1 MSEAGKELKV
11 DKFNEV
17 RDEIISNPK
26 AFLEDHEIM
35 RALIAADRAQQPSN
49 VIDLRS
55 IAMDRMED
63 RLNQLE
69 DTHRTVI
76 AAAYDNVS
84 SMNQIHRAVLS
95 ILEPD
100 DFNGFL
106 KFLSQDLAETLG
118 IEAVN
123 LCLETQA
130 VSAGQ
135 GPSLSKE
142 FGTGVTFMAIGEVD
156 EYITK
161 GRNVNGRA
169 VTMRS
174 VKPGSSSFF
183 DECPEPILSEALL
196 KLDLGSGNLP
206 GLLVLGSKNAD
217 QFAPAQGSD
226 LLLFLGGVFSRI
238 MRRWLA

>member
-1 MSEAGKELKV
+1 
-11 DKFNEV
+11 
-17 RDEIISNPK
+17 
-26 AFLEDHEIM
+26 M
-35 RALIAADRAQQPSN
+35 RALIAADRQQQPSN

-63 RLNQLE
+63 RLNKLE

-84 SMNQIHRAVLS
+84 SMNQIHRAILS
-95 ILEPD
+95 VLEPD

-106 KFLSQDLAETLG
+106 RYVEHDLAPTLG
-118 IEAVN
+118 IEAAS

-130 VSAGQ
+130 VSTGQ

-142 FGTGVTFMAIGEVD
+142 FGTGVTFMAIGEVED
-156 EYITK
+156 YITH
-161 GRNVNGRA
+161 GRNMNSRP

-174 VKPGSSSFF
+174 VRSDGVLLFA
-183 DECPEPILSEALL
+183 DNPEPILSEALL
-196 KLDLGSGNLP
+196 KLDLGTGNLP
-206 GLLVLGSKNAD
+206 GMLVLGSKNAD

-226 LLLFLGGVFSRI
+226 LLLFLGGIFSRI

>member
-1 MSEAGKELKV
+1 MTEATA
-11 DKFNEV
+11 KFNEV
-17 RDEIISNPK
+17 RDEILANPK
-26 AFLEDHEIM
+26 AFLEDHDIM
-35 RALIAADRAQQPSN
+35 RALIAADRAQQASN

-63 RLNQLE
+63 RLNKLE

-84 SMNQIHRAVLS
+84 SMNQIHRAVLAV
-95 ILEPD
+95 LEPD
-100 DFNGFL
+100 DFAGFL
-106 KFLSQDLAETLG
+106 KFIENDLASKLG
-118 IEAVN
+118 IDAVC

-142 FGTGVTFMAIGEVD
+142 FGTGVTFMAIGEVED
-156 EYITK
+156 YITH
-161 GRNVNGRA
+161 GRNINSRP
-169 VTMRS
+169 VTMRAI
-174 VKPGSSSFF
+174 KPHQISLFP
-183 DECPEPILSEALL
+183 ETPEPIRSEALL
-196 KLDLGSGNLP
+196 KLDLGKGNLP
-206 GLLVLGSKNAD
+206 GMLVLGSSKTD

-226 LLLFLGGVFSRI
+226 LLLFLGGMFARI

>member
-1 MSEAGKELKV
+1 MTKAAN
-11 DKFNEV
+11 KFNEV
-17 RDEIISNPK
+17 RDEILSNPK
-26 AFLEDHEIM
+26 AFLEDHEVM
-35 RALIAADRAQQPSN
+35 RALIAADRQQQPSN

-63 RLNQLE
+63 RLNKLE

-95 ILEPD
+95 VLEPD

-106 KFLSQDLAETLG
+106 RYVEHDLAPTLG
-118 IEAVN
+118 IEAAS

-130 VSAGQ
+130 VSTGQ

-142 FGTGVTFMAIGEVD
+142 FGTGVTFMAIGEVED
-156 EYITK
+156 YITN
-161 GRNVNGRA
+161 GRNMSSRP

-174 VKPGSSSFF
+174 VRPNEVLLFADS
-183 DECPEPILSEALL
+183 PEPILSEALL
-196 KLDLGSGNLP
+196 KLDLGVGNLP
-206 GLLVLGSKNAD
+206 GMLVLGSKNAD
-217 QFAPAQGSD
+217 QFNPVQGSD
-226 LLLFLGGVFSRI
+226 LLLFLGGIFSRI

>member
-1 MSEAGKELKV
+1 MTKATE
-11 DKFNEV
+11 KFAITRE
-17 RDEIISNPK
+17 EILSNPK
-26 AFLEDHEIM
+26 AFLEDHEVM
-35 RALIAADRAQQPSN
+35 RALIAADRQKQPSN

-63 RLNQLE
+63 RLNKLE

-84 SMNQIHRAVLS
+84 SMNQIHRAVMS
-95 ILEPD
+95 ILEPE

-106 KFLSQDLAETLG
+106 QYVEHELAPTMG
-118 IEAVN
+118 IEVAS
-123 LCLETQA
+123 LCLETQV

-142 FGTGVTFMAIGEVD
+142 FATGVTFMAIGEVED
-156 EYITK
+156 YITH
-161 GRNVNGRA
+161 GRDMNSRP
-169 VTMRS
+169 VTMRA
-174 VKPGSSSFF
+174 VRPGSTSLFADS
-183 DECPEPILSEALL
+183 PEPILSEALL
-196 KLDLGSGNLP
+196 KLDLGTGNLP
-206 GLLVLGSKNAD
+206 GMLVLGSKHPD

-226 LLLFLGGVFSRI
+226 LLLFLGGILSRI

>member
-1 MSEAGKELKV
+1 MTEAAN
-11 DKFNEV
+11 KFNEV
-17 RDEIISNPK
+17 REEILSNPK
-26 AFLEDHEIM
+26 AFLEDHEVM
-35 RALIAADRAQQPSN
+35 RALIAADRQKQPSN

-63 RLNQLE
+63 RLNKLE

-84 SMNQIHRAVLS
+84 SMNQIHRAILS
-95 ILEPD
+95 VLEPD

-106 KFLSQDLAETLG
+106 RYVEHDLAPTLG
-118 IEAVN
+118 IEAAS

-130 VSAGQ
+130 VSTGQ

-142 FGTGVTFMAIGEVD
+142 FGTGVTFMAIGEVED
-156 EYITK
+156 YITH
-161 GRNVNGRA
+161 GRNMNSRP

-174 VKPGSSSFF
+174 VRSDGVLLFADS
-183 DECPEPILSEALL
+183 PEPILSEALL
-196 KLDLGSGNLP
+196 KLDLGTGNLP
-206 GLLVLGSKNAD
+206 GMLVLGSKNAD

-226 LLLFLGGVFSRI
+226 LLLFLGGIFSRI

>member
-1 MSEAGKELKV
+1 MTEAAN
-11 DKFNEV
+11 KFNEV
-17 RDEIISNPK
+17 RDEILSNPR
-26 AFLEDHEIM
+26 AFLEDHEVM
-35 RALIAADRAQQPSN
+35 RALIAADRQQQPSN

-63 RLNQLE
+63 RLNKLE

-106 KFLSQDLAETLG
+106 HYVEHDLAPTLG
-118 IEAVN
+118 IEAVS

-142 FGTGVTFMAIGEVD
+142 FGTGVTFMAIGEI
-156 EYITK
+156 EHYITH
-161 GRNVNGRA
+161 GRNMNSRP

-174 VKPGSSSFF
+174 VRSDGILLFADS
-183 DECPEPILSEALL
+183 PEPILSEALL

-206 GLLVLGSKNAD
+206 GMLVLGSKNAD

-226 LLLFLGGVFSRI
+226 LLLFLGGIFSRI

>member
-1 MSEAGKELKV
+1 MTEAAN
-11 DKFNEV
+11 KFNEV
-17 RDEIISNPK
+17 REEILSNPK
-26 AFLEDHEIM
+26 AFLEDHEVM
-35 RALIAADRAQQPSN
+35 RALIAADRQQQPSN

-63 RLNQLE
+63 RLNKLE

-95 ILEPD
+95 VLEPD

-106 KFLSQDLAETLG
+106 RYVEHDLAPTLG
-118 IEAVN
+118 IEAAS

-130 VSAGQ
+130 VSTGQ

-142 FGTGVTFMAIGEVD
+142 FGTGVTFMAIGEVED
-156 EYITK
+156 YITH
-161 GRNVNGRA
+161 GRNMSSRP

-174 VKPGSSSFF
+174 VRPDGVHLFADSS
-183 DECPEPILSEALL
+183 EPILSEALL

-206 GLLVLGSKNAD
+206 GMLVLGSKNAD

-226 LLLFLGGVFSRI
+226 LLLFLGGIFSRI

>member
-1 MSEAGKELKV
+1 MTEAAN
-11 DKFNEV
+11 KFNEV
-17 RDEIISNPK
+17 REEILSNPK
-26 AFLEDHEIM
+26 AFLEDHEVM
-35 RALIAADRAQQPSN
+35 RALIAADRQQQPSN

-63 RLNQLE
+63 RLNKLE

-84 SMNQIHRAVLS
+84 SMNQIHRAILS
-95 ILEPD
+95 VLEPD

-106 KFLSQDLAETLG
+106 RYVEHDLAPTLG
-118 IEAVN
+118 IEAAS

-130 VSAGQ
+130 VSTGQ

-142 FGTGVTFMAIGEVD
+142 FGTGVTFMAIGEVED
-156 EYITK
+156 YITH
-161 GRNVNGRA
+161 GRDMNSRP

-174 VKPGSSSFF
+174 VRSDGVLLFA
-183 DECPEPILSEALL
+183 DNPEPILSEALL
-196 KLDLGSGNLP
+196 KLDLGTGNLP
-206 GLLVLGSKNAD
+206 GMLVLGSKNAD

-226 LLLFLGGVFSRI
+226 LLLFLGGIFSRI

>member
-1 MSEAGKELKV
+1 MTEAAK
-11 DKFNEV
+11 KFNEV
-17 RDEIISNPK
+17 RDEILSNPK
-26 AFLEDHEIM
+26 AFLEDREVM
-35 RALIAADRAQQPSN
+35 RALIAADRQQQPSN

-63 RLNQLE
+63 RLNKLE

-95 ILEPD
+95 VLEPD

-106 KFLSQDLAETLG
+106 RYVEHDLAPTLG
-118 IEAVN
+118 IEAAS

-130 VSAGQ
+130 VSVGQ

-142 FGTGVTFMAIGEVD
+142 FGTGVTFMAIGEVED
-156 EYITK
+156 YITH
-161 GRNVNGRA
+161 GRNMNSRP

-174 VKPGSSSFF
+174 VRSDGVLLFAES
-183 DECPEPILSEALL
+183 PEPILSEALL
-196 KLDLGSGNLP
+196 KLDLGTGNLP
-206 GLLVLGSKNAD
+206 GMLVLGSKNAD

-226 LLLFLGGVFSRI
+226 LLLFLGGIFSRI

>member
-1 MSEAGKELKV
+1 MTEAAN
-11 DKFNEV
+11 KFNEV
-17 RDEIISNPK
+17 REEILSNPK
-26 AFLEDHEIM
+26 AFLEDHEVM
-35 RALIAADRAQQPSN
+35 RALIAADRQKQPSN

-63 RLNQLE
+63 RLNKLE

-84 SMNQIHRAVLS
+84 SMNQIHRAILS
-95 ILEPD
+95 VLEPD

-106 KFLSQDLAETLG
+106 RYVEHDLAPTLG
-118 IEAVN
+118 IEAAS

-130 VSAGQ
+130 VSTGQ

-142 FGTGVTFMAIGEVD
+142 FGTGVTFMAIGEVED
-156 EYITK
+156 YITH
-161 GRNVNGRA
+161 GRNMNSRP

-174 VKPGSSSFF
+174 VRSDGVLLFAES
-183 DECPEPILSEALL
+183 PEPILSEALL
-196 KLDLGSGNLP
+196 KLDLGTGNLP
-206 GLLVLGSKNAD
+206 GMLVLGSKNAD
-217 QFAPAQGSD
+217 QFAPTQGSD
-226 LLLFLGGVFSRI
+226 LLLFLGGIFSRI

>member
-1 MSEAGKELKV
+1 MTETAE
-11 DKFNEV
+11 KFAQIRE
-17 RDEIISNPK
+17 EILSNPK
-26 AFLEDHEIM
+26 AFLEDHEVM
-35 RALIAADRAQQPSN
+35 RALIAADRQQQPSN

-63 RLNQLE
+63 RLNKLE
-69 DTHRTVI
+69 DSHRTVI

-95 ILEPD
+95 IMEPD

-106 KFLSQDLAETLG
+106 QYIEHDLAPTLG
-118 IEAVN
+118 IEAVG

-130 VSAGQ
+130 VSIGQ

-142 FGTGVTFMAIGEVD
+142 FGTGVTFLAIGEVED
-156 EYITK
+156 YITH
-161 GRNVNGRA
+161 GRDMNSRP
-169 VTMRS
+169 VTMRAVRS
-174 VKPGSSSFF
+174 GNISLFSDSS
-183 DECPEPILSEALL
+183 EPILSEALL
-196 KLDLGSGNLP
+196 KLDLGKGNLP
-206 GLLVLGSKNAD
+206 GMLVLGSKNPD

-226 LLLFLGGVFSRI
+226 LLLFLGGMFSRI

>member
-1 MSEAGKELKV
+1 MTEATE
-11 DKFNEV
+11 KFNEV
-17 RDEIISNPK
+17 REEILSNPK
-26 AFLEDHEIM
+26 AFLEDHDIM
-35 RALIAADRAQQPSN
+35 RALIAADRSKQASN

-106 KFLSQDLAETLG
+106 KFVTNDLASTLG
-118 IEAVN
+118 IETVL

-130 VSAGQ
+130 ITTGQ

-142 FGTGVTFMAIGEVD
+142 FGTGVTFMAIGEIED
-156 EYITK
+156 YITH
-161 GRNVNGRA
+161 GRSINSRP

-174 VKPGSSSFF
+174 VRPGGIMLYADN
-183 DECPEPILSEALL
+183 DELIRSEALL
-196 KLDLGSGNLP
+196 KLDLGAGNLP
-206 GLLVLGSKNAD
+206 GMLVLGSKNTD

-226 LLLFLGGVFSRI
+226 LLLFLDGVFSRI

>member
-1 MSEAGKELKV
+1 MTEATE
-11 DKFNEV
+11 KFNEV
-17 RDEIISNPK
+17 RDEILANPK
-26 AFLEDHEIM
+26 AFLEDHDIM
-35 RALIAADRAQQPSN
+35 RALIAADRAQQASN

-63 RLNQLE
+63 RLNKLE

-84 SMNQIHRAVLS
+84 SMNQIHRAVLAV
-95 ILEPD
+95 LEPE
-100 DFNGFL
+100 DFTGFL
-106 KFLSQDLAETLG
+106 KFIENELASTLG
-118 IEAVN
+118 IDAVC

-142 FGTGVTFMAIGEVD
+142 FGTGVTFMAIGEIED
-156 EYITK
+156 YITH
-161 GRNVNGRA
+161 GRNMNSRP
-169 VTMRS
+169 VTMRAI
-174 VKPGSSSFF
+174 KPHQISLFP
-183 DECPEPILSEALL
+183 ETPEPIRSEALL
-196 KLDLGSGNLP
+196 KLDLGQGNLP
-206 GLLVLGSKNAD
+206 GMLVLGSSKTD

-226 LLLFLGGVFSRI
+226 LLLFLGGIFARI

>member
-1 MSEAGKELKV
+1 MTEATE
-11 DKFNEV
+11 KFNEV
-17 RDEIISNPK
+17 RDEILANPK
-26 AFLEDHEIM
+26 AFLEDHDIM
-35 RALIAADRAQQPSN
+35 RALIAADRAQQANN

-63 RLNQLE
+63 RLNKLE

-84 SMNQIHRAVLS
+84 STNQIHRAVLS
-95 ILEPD
+95 VLEPE
-100 DFNGFL
+100 DFAGFL
-106 KFLSQDLAETLG
+106 KFIENDLATTLG
-118 IEAVN
+118 IDAVC

-142 FGTGVTFMAIGEVD
+142 FGTGVTFMAIGEIED
-156 EYITK
+156 YITH
-161 GRNVNGRA
+161 GRNMNSRP
-169 VTMRS
+169 VTMRAT
-174 VKPGSSSFF
+174 KPHQISLFSDTS
-183 DECPEPILSEALL
+183 EPIRSEALL
-196 KLDLGSGNLP
+196 KLDLGKGNLP
-206 GLLVLGSKNAD
+206 GMLVLGSSKVD

-226 LLLFLGGVFSRI
+226 LLLFLGGIFARI

>member
-1 MSEAGKELKV
+1 MTELNK
-11 DKFNEV
+11 DFETV
-17 RDEIISNPK
+17 REEILSNPK
-26 AFLEDHEIM
+26 AFLEDNDIM
-35 RALIAADRAQQPSN
+35 RALITADRAKQANN

-63 RLNQLE
+63 RLNKLE

-95 ILEPD
+95 VLEPE

-106 KFLSQDLAETLG
+106 QFIENELATTLG
-118 IEAVN
+118 VETVS

-130 VSAGQ
+130 VLPGQ

-156 EYITK
+156 DYITQ
-161 GRNVNGRA
+161 GRAVNSRA

-174 VKPGSSSFF
+174 VKPNAGVLYK
-183 DECPEPILSEALL
+183 DCADTIRSEALL
-196 KLDLGSGNLP
+196 KLNLGDGNLP
-206 GLLVLGSKNAD
+206 GMLVIGSKNAD

-226 LLLFLGGVFSRI
+226 LLLFLGSAFARI
-238 MRRWLA
+238 LRRWLA

>member
-1 MSEAGKELKV
+1 MTEAAN
-11 DKFNEV
+11 KFNEV
-17 RDEIISNPK
+17 REEILSNPK
-26 AFLEDHEIM
+26 AFLEDHEVM
-35 RALIAADRAQQPSN
+35 RALIAADRQQQPSN

-63 RLNQLE
+63 RLNKLE

-84 SMNQIHRAVLS
+84 SMNQIHRAILS
-95 ILEPD
+95 VLEPD

-106 KFLSQDLAETLG
+106 RYVEHDLAPTLG
-118 IEAVN
+118 IEAAS

-130 VSAGQ
+130 VSTGQ

-142 FGTGVTFMAIGEVD
+142 FGTGVTFMAIGEVED
-156 EYITK
+156 YITH
-161 GRNVNGRA
+161 GRNMNSRP

-174 VKPGSSSFF
+174 VRSDGVLLFA
-183 DECPEPILSEALL
+183 DNPEPILSEALL
-196 KLDLGSGNLP
+196 KLDLGTGNLP
-206 GLLVLGSKNAD
+206 GMLVLGSKNAD

-226 LLLFLGGVFSRI
+226 LLLFLGGIFSRI

>member
-1 MSEAGKELKV
+1 MTEATE
-11 DKFNEV
+11 KFNEV
-17 RDEIISNPK
+17 REEILSNPK
-26 AFLEDHEIM
+26 AFLEDHDIM
-35 RALIAADRAQQPSN
+35 RALIAADRAKQASN

-95 ILEPD
+95 ILEPA

-106 KFLSQDLAETLG
+106 KLVAQDLASTLG
-118 IEAVN
+118 IESVV

-142 FGTGVTFMAIGEVD
+142 FGTGVTFMAIGEIED
-156 EYITK
+156 YITH
-161 GRNVNGRA
+161 GRDMNSRP

-174 VKPGSSSFF
+174 VKPDGVMLFS
-183 DECPEPILSEALL
+183 DNNEPIKSEALL
-196 KLDLGSGNLP
+196 KLDLGTGNLP
-206 GLLVLGSKNAD
+206 GMLVLGSKNAD

>member
-1 MSEAGKELKV
+1 MTEANKDFET
-11 DKFNEV
+11 V
-17 RDEIISNPK
+17 REEILSNPK
-26 AFLEDHEIM
+26 AFLEDNDIM
-35 RALIAADRAQQPSN
+35 RALITADRAKQANN

-63 RLNQLE
+63 RLNKLE

-95 ILEPD
+95 VLEPE

-106 KFLSQDLAETLG
+106 QFIENELATTLG
-118 IEAVN
+118 VETVN

-130 VSAGQ
+130 VLSGQ

-156 EYITK
+156 DYITQ
-161 GRNVNGRA
+161 GRAVNSRA

-174 VKPGSSSFF
+174 VKSNAGVLYK
-183 DECPEPILSEALL
+183 DCTDTIRSEALL
-196 KLDLGSGNLP
+196 KLNLGDGNLP
-206 GLLVLGSKNAD
+206 GMLVIGSKNAD

-226 LLLFLGGVFSRI
+226 LLLFLGSAFARI
-238 MRRWLA
+238 LRRWLA

>member
-1 MSEAGKELKV
+1 MTEATE
-11 DKFNEV
+11 KFNEV
-17 RDEIISNPK
+17 RDEILANPK
-26 AFLEDHEIM
+26 AFLEDHDIM
-35 RALIAADRAQQPSN
+35 RALIAADRAQQASN

-63 RLNQLE
+63 RLNKLE

-84 SMNQIHRAVLS
+84 STNQIHRAVLS
-95 ILEPD
+95 VLEPE
-100 DFNGFL
+100 DFTGFL
-106 KFLSQDLAETLG
+106 KFIENDLANTLG
-118 IEAVN
+118 IDAVC

-142 FGTGVTFMAIGEVD
+142 FGTGVTFMAIGEIED
-156 EYITK
+156 YITH
-161 GRNVNGRA
+161 GRNMNSRP
-169 VTMRS
+169 VTMRAT
-174 VKPGSSSFF
+174 KPQQISLF
-183 DECPEPILSEALL
+183 PETADPIRSEALL
-196 KLDLGSGNLP
+196 KLDLGKGNLP
-206 GLLVLGSKNAD
+206 GMLVLGSSKVD

-226 LLLFLGGVFSRI
+226 LLLFLGGIFARI

>member
-1 MSEAGKELKV
+1 MTEATA
-11 DKFNEV
+11 KFNQV
-17 RDEIISNPK
+17 RDEILANPK
-26 AFLEDHEIM
+26 AFLEDHDIM
-35 RALIAADRAQQPSN
+35 RALIAADRAQQASN

-63 RLNQLE
+63 RLNKLE

-84 SMNQIHRAVLS
+84 SMNQIHRAVLAV
-95 ILEPD
+95 LEPE
-100 DFNGFL
+100 DFTGFL
-106 KFLSQDLAETLG
+106 KFIENDLADTLG
-118 IEAVN
+118 IDAVC

-142 FGTGVTFMAIGEVD
+142 FGTGVTFMAIGEVED
-156 EYITK
+156 YITH
-161 GRNVNGRA
+161 GRNMNSRP
-169 VTMRS
+169 VTMRA
-174 VKPGSSSFF
+174 VKPHQVALFP
-183 DECPEPILSEALL
+183 ETKEPIRSEALL
-196 KLDLGSGNLP
+196 KLDLGEGNLP
-206 GLLVLGSKNAD
+206 GLLVLGSSKVD

-226 LLLFLGGVFSRI
+226 LLLFLGGIFARI

>member
-1 MSEAGKELKV
+1 MTKATE
-11 DKFNEV
+11 KFSITRE
-17 RDEIISNPK
+17 EILSNPK
-26 AFLEDHEIM
+26 AFLEDHEVM
-35 RALIAADRAQQPSN
+35 RALIAADRQKQPSN

-63 RLNQLE
+63 RLNKLE

-84 SMNQIHRAVLS
+84 SMNQIHRAVMS
-95 ILEPD
+95 ILEPE

-106 KFLSQDLAETLG
+106 KYVEHELAPTMG
-118 IEAVN
+118 IEVAS
-123 LCLETQA
+123 LCLETQV

-142 FGTGVTFMAIGEVD
+142 FGTGVTFMAIGEVED
-156 EYITK
+156 YITH
-161 GRNVNGRA
+161 GRDMNSRP
-169 VTMRS
+169 VTMRA
-174 VKPGSSSFF
+174 VRPGSGSLFADS
-183 DECPEPILSEALL
+183 PEPILSEALL
-196 KLDLGSGNLP
+196 KLDLGVGNLP
-206 GLLVLGSKNAD
+206 GMLVLGSKHPD

-226 LLLFLGGVFSRI
+226 LLLFLGGIFSRI

>member
-1 MSEAGKELKV
+1 MTEAIDTTE
-11 DKFNEV
+11 KFDQV

-26 AFLEDHEIM
+26 AFLEDHDVM
-35 RALIAADRAQQPSN
+35 RALIAADRQQQASN

-63 RLNQLE
+63 RLNKLE
-69 DTHRTVI
+69 DTHRTVV

-84 SMNQIHRAVLS
+84 SMNQIHRVVLS
-95 ILEPD
+95 ILEPK

-106 KFLSQDLAETLG
+106 HYVEHELANTLG
-118 IEAVN
+118 IEVAS

-130 VSAGQ
+130 VTAGQ

-142 FGTGVTFMAIGEVD
+142 FGTGVTFMAIGEVND
-156 EYITK
+156 YITG
-161 GRNVNGRA
+161 GRDMNSRP

-174 VKPGSSSFF
+174 VKPGADSALF
-183 DECPEPILSEALL
+183 DDSPEPILSEALL
-196 KLDLGSGNLP
+196 KLDLGDGNLP
-206 GLLVLGSKNAD
+206 GMLVLGSKNAD

-226 LLLFLGGVFSRI
+226 LLLFLGGIFSRI
-238 MRRWLA
+238 MCRWLA

>member
-1 MSEAGKELKV
+1 MTEASKNF
-11 DKFNEV
+11 DQV
-17 RDEIISNPK
+17 REEILSNPK
-26 AFLEDHEIM
+26 AFLEDHDIM
-35 RALIAADRAQQPSN
+35 RALITADRVKQAGN

-63 RLNQLE
+63 RLNKLE

-95 ILEPD
+95 IMEPD

-106 KFLSQDLAETLG
+106 KFIENELAQTLG
-118 IEAVN
+118 VEAAY
-123 LCLETQA
+123 LCLETPA
-130 VSAGQ
+130 VTADQ

-142 FGTGVTFMAIGEVD
+142 FGNGVTFLAIGEI
-156 EYITK
+156 ENYITH
-161 GRNVNGRA
+161 GRNMNSRA

-174 VKPGSSSFF
+174 VRSGATSLY
-183 DECPEPILSEALL
+183 DDCTDTIRSEALL
-196 KLDLGSGNLP
+196 KLNLGTGNLP
-206 GLLVLGSKNAD
+206 GMLVIGSKNAD

-226 LLLFLGGVFSRI
+226 LLLFLGRAFARI
-238 MRRWLA
+238 LRRWLA

>member
-1 MSEAGKELKV
+1 MTEAA
-11 DKFNEV
+11 
-17 RDEIISNPK
+17 EIFALTREEILSNPK
-26 AFLEDHEIM
+26 AFLEDHDVM
-35 RALIAADRAQQPSN
+35 RALIAADRQKQPSN

-63 RLNQLE
+63 RLNKLE

-95 ILEPD
+95 ILEPE

-106 KFLSQDLAETLG
+106 QYVEHELAPTMG
-118 IEAVN
+118 IEVVN

-142 FGTGVTFMAIGEVD
+142 FGTGVTFMAIGEVED
-156 EYITK
+156 YITH
-161 GRNVNGRA
+161 GRDMNSRP
-169 VTMRS
+169 VTMRA
-174 VKPGSSSFF
+174 VRPGSASLFADS
-183 DECPEPILSEALL
+183 PEPILSEALL
-196 KLDLGSGNLP
+196 KLDLGEGNLP
-206 GLLVLGSKNAD
+206 GMLVLGSKYPD

-226 LLLFLGGVFSRI
+226 LLLFLGGIFSRI

>member
-1 MSEAGKELKV
+1 MTEAAN
-11 DKFNEV
+11 KFNEV
-17 RDEIISNPK
+17 REEILSNPK
-26 AFLEDHEIM
+26 AFLEDHEVM
-35 RALIAADRAQQPSN
+35 RALIAADRQKQPSN

-63 RLNQLE
+63 RLNKLE

-84 SMNQIHRAVLS
+84 SMNQIHRAILS
-95 ILEPD
+95 VLEPD

-106 KFLSQDLAETLG
+106 RYVEHDLAPTLG
-118 IEAVN
+118 IEAAS

-130 VSAGQ
+130 VSTGQ

-142 FGTGVTFMAIGEVD
+142 FGTGVTFMAIGEVED
-156 EYITK
+156 YITH
-161 GRNVNGRA
+161 GRNMNSRP

-174 VKPGSSSFF
+174 VRSDGVLLFA
-183 DECPEPILSEALL
+183 DNPEPILSEALL
-196 KLDLGSGNLP
+196 KLDLGTGNLP
-206 GLLVLGSKNAD
+206 GMLVLGSKNAD

-226 LLLFLGGVFSRI
+226 LLLFLGGIFSRI